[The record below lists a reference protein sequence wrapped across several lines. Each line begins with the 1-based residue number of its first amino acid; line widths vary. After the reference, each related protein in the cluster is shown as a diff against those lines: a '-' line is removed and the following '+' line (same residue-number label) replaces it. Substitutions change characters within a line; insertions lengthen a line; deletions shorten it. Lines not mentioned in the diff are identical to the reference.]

1 MTVELDTT
9 IDVEE
14 KLKEMVKEPSKFKVI
29 FADDNETPMEFVVE
43 LLIGIFR
50 HSSETARTLTMNIH
64 DAGSAIVGLY
74 GFEIAEQKALEAT
87 RISRESGF
95 PLQVVIEKE

>member
-1 MTVELDTT
+1 
-9 IDVEE
+9 
-14 KLKEMVKEPSKFKVI
+14 
-29 FADDNETPMEFVVE
+29 
-43 LLIGIFR
+43 
-50 HSSETARTLTMNIH
+50 MNIH
-64 DAGSAIVGLY
+64 EAGSAIVGLY